1 MKCEKAIQNVD
12 KYFSEWGGELDSE
25 TSYHLSSCQNCHLHF
40 LACEKAHGLITK
52 IRDFEPELSD
62 PSGLTDDIMG
72 RLPEAK
78 NEKKVGHM
86 AIFQNAIFRWS
97 LSAAAIILFALF
109 GYEQFVVLDKI
120 NRLETQFQNVSE
132 KKSGHKN
139 KRTYKAWEI
148 RAIKNFSSIRADK
161 KGLLEKFNSVANN
174 I

>member
-1 MKCEKAIQNVD
+1 MKCEKAIQNAD

-25 TSYHLSSCQNCHLHF
+25 TRHHLSSCQNCKLHF
-40 LACEKAHGLITK
+40 LACEKANGLITK

-72 RLPEAK
+72 RLPEAE

-86 AIFQNAIFRWS
+86 AIFQNTIFRWS

-120 NRLETQFQNVSE
+120 NQLETQFQKVSE
-132 KKSGHKN
+132 KKSGNKN
-139 KRTYKAWEI
+139 MRIYRAWEI
-148 RAIKNFSSIRADK
+148 RVIKNFSSIKANNR
-161 KGLLEKFNSVANN
+161 GLLKKFNSVANN